1 MKMFLCRSRISEWGR
16 LGTAEKAL
24 EDNNTHTNS
33 HARSAN
39 THKIQASELYRSF
52 STMPPQHQQ
61 KWETSSPI
69 TQDKTEISLLA
80 TKVLCSWNSKLH
92 LICIK
97 YSFPVP
103 SEPGCIR
110 TYSIIQHLC
119 IPPNISWVPGARNW
133 GSMHC
138 TRPADAILM

>member
-1 MKMFLCRSRISEWGR
+1 MKMFLCRSKISEWGR
-16 LGTAEKAL
+16 LGTAENAL
-24 EDNNTHTNS
+24 EDNNTYTNS

-39 THKIQASELYRSF
+39 THKIQATELYRSL
-52 STMPPQHQQ
+52 STMPLQHQQ

-97 YSFPVP
+97 CSFPVP
-103 SEPGCIR
+103 SEPGCLAP
-110 TYSIIQHLC
+110 TASYSISASQQTLPEFREHGTGVLC
-119 IPPNISWVPGARNW
+119 IVP
-133 GSMHC
+133 
-138 TRPADAILM
+138 DLLMLF